1 MIRKK
6 YFNTSSNQGFS
17 PFRFYYKLYL
27 EKCRDITNCNQGIF
41 YFLNKIMNPYY
52 MQRIYLRNLYGG
64 LYLIKKEVRI
74 RDSVVVT
81 GNFISVS
88 FQSSSLAIC
97 ATILTFIHSFI
108 Q

>member
-1 MIRKK
+1 M
-6 YFNTSSNQGFS
+6 QG
-17 PFRFYYKLYL
+17 
-27 EKCRDITNCNQGIF
+27 
-41 YFLNKIMNPYY
+41 
-52 MQRIYLRNLYGG
+52 IYLRNLYGG